1 MTGQR
6 RAAGPVWA
14 GGWGSAVP
22 LPCKERHHTSLPG
35 LAARLEGELARWREG
50 S

>member
-6 RAAGPVWA
+6 RAAGPLWA

-22 LPCKERHHTSLPG
+22 PPCKGGRRTSPAG